1 MARLKGKIKVNSS
14 GPTLHTFKT
23 WLSFFCSST
32 VAFLLIV
39 VTLISY
45 RLFITAKIAQIKFHR
60 FLIFSFLKNWGMFDD
75 LELNFVTGSLE
86 IIPSNLCLKTSLVP
100 LQFWPA
106 LLHLVLL
113 GGWQQKFWKKKNRVN
128 NPLRKQTIIFQI
140 DCLKIFSATKKV
152 IPWPVTEHQLLVWKG
167 AVKKHNLSLITT
179 WGKQTI
185 AFQIDCLKMFSAQ
198 RKLYWTIW
206 TSITRL
212 KRCSKDAQFVSDNN
226 LRKANYHFSNWLSEN
241 V

>member
-1 MARLKGKIKVNSS
+1 
-14 GPTLHTFKT
+14 
-23 WLSFFCSST
+23 
-32 VAFLLIV
+32 
-39 VTLISY
+39 
-45 RLFITAKIAQIKFHR
+45 
-60 FLIFSFLKNWGMFDD
+60 MFDD
-75 LELNFVTGSLE
+75 LELKFRHCVSGNNSFQSLPENVLGSFTILACLIAFGLIRRVTTE
-86 IIPSNLCLKTSLVP
+86 IL
-100 LQFWPA
+100 
-106 LLHLVLL
+106 
-113 GGWQQKFWKKKNRVN
+113 KKKNCVN

-140 DCLKIFSATKKV
+140 NCLKIFSATKKV

>member
-1 MARLKGKIKVNSS
+1 
-14 GPTLHTFKT
+14 
-23 WLSFFCSST
+23 
-32 VAFLLIV
+32 
-39 VTLISY
+39 
-45 RLFITAKIAQIKFHR
+45 
-60 FLIFSFLKNWGMFDD
+60 MFDD
-75 LELNFVTGSLE
+75 LELKFRHCVSGNNSFESL
-86 IIPSNLCLKTSLVP
+86 PKTSLVP

-113 GGWQQKFWKKKNRVN
+113 GGWQLKFWKKNRVN

-198 RKLYWTIW
+198 TKLYWPIW
-206 TSITRL
+206 TSITCL